1 VPDEEQPHGV
11 WKLPQPAQVDAEP
24 EDPDWLTHQLRG
36 RVEAGPPAVTQRPPD
51 PPTYVP
57 PAGQPQYSPQPSSR
71 PPSSRPPAPGSPPQ
85 SSPPRAYPLPPAYA
99 PPPPSSPSAGYP
111 QPGYAP
117 PPYQAPPAGG
127 PYSSDGGQ
135 YPSGAAS
142 LFAPQQPGAYP
153 PQAPPPY
160 APAPGTPTGGTRA
173 GGGIG
178 GNRGIQVL
186 GGVVLGV
193 VLLVVGYLVLRP
205 GHTTTATPGTASSLS
220 TSATQNTGQPA
231 GGGTPAGGTTPP
243 TAQASTS
250 DAEAAAL
257 QQLNDLRAGD
267 RPQLTFNGQYVA
279 QLSSKTVGTVDAFQL
294 AQNGTHTFYAA
305 DILAEH
311 LALRKGNNLGATIVL
326 LLSTDYG
333 KRQTVNGSP
342 LWVTFAVGSFASPDD
357 VTAWCA
363 ARFPTLSGKQLTNA
377 CAVRQLQPPTG

>member
-1 VPDEEQPHGV
+1 VPDEDQPHGV
-11 WKLPQPAQVDAEP
+11 WKLPQPAPVDADP

-36 RVEAGPPAVTQRPPD
+36 RVEPGGQPPVAHRPPD

-57 PAGQPQYSPQPSSR
+57 PAGQSPY
-71 PPSSRPPAPGSPPQ
+71 PP
-85 SSPPRAYPLPPAYA
+85 PPRAYASPPASS
-99 PPPPSSPSAGYP
+99 PPPGYP
-111 QPGYAP
+111 PSGYAP
-117 PPYQAPPAGG
+117 QPYQAPPAGG
-127 PYSSDGGQ
+127 QYPSGGGQYPSGGGQ

-153 PQAPPPY
+153 PQAAPPY
-160 APAPGTPTGGTRA
+160 APAPGTPGGGTGSGRGMGA
-173 GGGIG
+173 
-178 GNRGIQVL
+178 NRGIQVL

-193 VLLVVGYLVLRP
+193 VLLVVGYLVWHP
-205 GHTTTATPGTASSLS
+205 GRTGTSNPTAASSTAPGSGQGTA
-220 TSATQNTGQPA
+220 QPA
-231 GGGTPAGGTTPP
+231 GATSPGGATSAGGASPA
-243 TAQASTS
+243 TAEAS

-257 QQLNDLRAGD
+257 KQLNDLRAGD
-267 RPQLTFNGQYVA
+267 RPQLAFNGQFVA

-333 KRQTVNGSP
+333 KRQTVNGNP